1 MSRKKPGILFD
12 NRLFRHAIDRHSPE
26 NPQRLRS
33 LYQHLTLPVH
43 QDPFLRIAADRI
55 DIEAVE
61 AVHPRFYLDQIRS
74 HAMSNNPFGYDK
86 DTYVMAETLDSALL
100 AAGGCLQ
107 MAESI
112 MSGAID
118 KGFALIRPPG
128 HHAEPGRG
136 MGFCVLNNIAVTAT
150 WLRQVYGLSR
160 ILIFDF
166 DVHHGNG
173 TQEAFYNTQEVLVC
187 SFHQHDLFPF
197 TGAAT
202 EVGEEKGLG
211 YTVNIPVY
219 PQYGDVEYTYL
230 TGQVLQNIVE
240 QYMPQIILVSAG
252 FDGHENDPIS
262 KTLLT
267 TQWFA
272 TVTAML
278 KRMADETC
286 DGRLLMVLEGGYNPL
301 SLHESVL
308 AVLKTLVDEKCP
320 RVGILP
326 SRRASTLLADHPAK
340 QFWTF

>member
-1 MSRKKPGILFD
+1 MNRKKPGILYD
-12 NRLFRHAIDRHSPE
+12 TRLFRHVIDQHTPE

-33 LYQHLTLPVH
+33 LYH
-43 QDPFLRIAADRI
+43 QLATPAYQSQFLRIEADGI

-61 AVHPRFYLDQIRS
+61 AVHPRFYLDQIRRHS
-74 HAMSNNPFGYDK
+74 QSGKPFGYDK
-86 DTYVMAETLDSALL
+86 DTYVMANTLDSALL

-107 MAESI
+107 MAGAI
-112 MSGAID
+112 MSGTID

-136 MGFCVLNNIAVTAT
+136 MGFCVLNNIAITAT
-150 WLRQVYGLSR
+150 WLRRVYGLSR

-173 TQEAFYNTQEVLVC
+173 TQEAFYSTPEVLVC

-197 TGAAT
+197 TGSAK
-202 EVGEEKGLG
+202 ELGEEKGLG

-230 TGQVLQNIVE
+230 AGQVLQNIVE

-252 FDGHENDPIS
+252 FDGHQNDPIS
-262 KTLLT
+262 KTHLT

-286 DGRLLMVLEGGYNPL
+286 DGRLLMVLEGGYNPQ

-308 AVLKTLVDEKCP
+308 AVLKTLVDENCQ

-326 SRRASTLLADHPAK
+326 SRRAATLLADHPAK